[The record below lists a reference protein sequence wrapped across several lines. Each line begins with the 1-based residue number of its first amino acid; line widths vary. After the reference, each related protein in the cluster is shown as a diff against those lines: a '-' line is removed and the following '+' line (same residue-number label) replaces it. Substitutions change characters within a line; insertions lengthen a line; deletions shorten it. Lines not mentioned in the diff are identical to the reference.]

1 MQLTPQP
8 APQPTP
14 ILLNGER
21 LETAARTLAELVA
34 GQGFAATSVATAVN
48 GAFVP
53 REARA
58 ATLLSGGDKV
68 EIVAPRQGG

>member
-1 MQLTPQP
+1 MHLQE
-8 APQPTP
+8 APTTA
-14 ILLNGER
+14 IILNGEPVR
-21 LETAARTLAELVA
+21 TGARTLADLVA
-34 GQGFAATSVATAVN
+34 GQGFAATAVATAVN

-58 ATLLSGGDKV
+58 ATLLAAGDRV

>member
-1 MQLTPQP
+1 MHLQTTRLTS
-8 APQPTP
+8 
-14 ILLNGER
+14 IMLNGER
-21 LETAARTLAELVA
+21 IETEAPTLADLVA
-34 GQGFAATSVATAVN
+34 GRGYAQTAVATAVN

-58 ATLLSGGDKV
+58 ATLLAAGDKV

>member
-1 MQLTPQP
+1 MQLRT
-8 APQPTP
+8 ARAVS

-21 LETAARTLAELVA
+21 IETGARTLADLVA
-34 GQGFAATSVATAVN
+34 GRGFAETSVATAVN
-48 GAFVP
+48 GSFVP

-58 ATLLSGGDKV
+58 ATLLAGGDRV

>member
-1 MQLTPQP
+1 MQQHTSQATL
-8 APQPTP
+8 

-21 LETAARTLAELVA
+21 VETEARTLAELVA
-34 GQGFAATSVATAVN
+34 GHGFAQAAVATAVN

-58 ATLLSGGDKV
+58 ATLLAGGDRV

>member
-1 MQLTPQP
+1 MQVQTQCVT
-8 APQPTP
+8 A
-14 ILLNGER
+14 IVLNGER
-21 LETAARTLAELVA
+21 TETVADTLAELVA
-34 GQGFAATSVATAVN
+34 SQGFSASGVATAVN

-58 ATLLSGGDKV
+58 ATQLATGDRV